1 MIKGRMT
8 NAIISQ
14 CQNEQMSE
22 WANLIISKCDNERMS
37 E

>member
-8 NAIISQ
+8 NAIMSQ

-22 WANLIISKCDNERMS
+22 WANVIISKCYNEQM
-37 E
+37 